1 MSDSDNEYD
10 GPRVNLG
17 EKGGLLDKIFPET
30 LKKVFMLG
38 AGTIF
43 MTEEAIRAMVGE
55 MRLPRDVAEYLATQ
69 GGKSKKELFKL
80 ITREV
85 VAALEKIDYSSEL
98 QNVLDNYTVEIKAE
112 FSFSRKD
119 DKSKSDKQTVKV
131 RRTVKTAKK
140 KK

>member
-1 MSDSDNEYD
+1 MSDPDNEYD
-10 GPRVNLG
+10 GPKVNLG
-17 EKGGLLDKIFPET
+17 EKGGLFDKIFPET

-69 GGKSKKELFKL
+69 GAKSKDELFKL

-85 VAALEKIDYSSEL
+85 VGALEKINYSSEL
-98 QNVLDNYTVEIKAE
+98 QNVLDNYNVEIKAE

-119 DKSKSDKQTVKV
+119 DKTEKKTVKV
-131 RRTVKTAKK
+131 RRTVKPGRKK
-140 KK
+140 S